1 MIKVIGLNTKVLK
14 KEPFSGSHHGMRFF
28 MRAENDILHVW
39 VYPEQ
44 KRHLPR
50 YRITV

>member
-28 MRAENDILHVW
+28 MRAENDILHAMGVSGTM
-39 VYPEQ
+39 VL
-44 KRHLPR
+44 R
-50 YRITV
+50 TDF

>member
-28 MRAENDILHVW
+28 MRVENDILHVW
-39 VYPEQ
+39 VYP
-44 KRHLPR
+44 
-50 YRITV
+50 

>member
-28 MRAENDILHVW
+28 MKKKGCR
-39 VYPEQ
+39 
-44 KRHLPR
+44 K
-50 YRITV
+50 